1 MASQTARLPTLDH
14 IVILVSYNT
23 LENLTS
29 YLQDLFTVAP
39 GGQHSNGL
47 TSNKLVLFED
57 GVYIE
62 FIAFYDHIDPMQR
75 QNHRW
80 GSLREN
86 SIIDWAFTYPPENDF
101 NAIRDRVSGTNTRIT
116 YEEPAEWSRKRNDG
130 IVLEWTLSTPISC
143 PPGSQI
149 PPGRLPFWCLDT
161 TPRSLRVPY
170 AEMPH
175 LVQHPSNVRGIASL
189 ESTVGTEEVTRLA
202 KAYEAMCGDSV
213 ASGNQ
218 VWHYR
223 VPEGSQFGIVSLRGA
238 PGEAPIILTLK
249 GPISRIVE
257 PLPGLEFKIE
267 P

>member
-1 MASQTARLPTLDH
+1 MASPTGRLPTLDH

-39 GGQHSNGL
+39 GGKHSNGL
-47 TSNKLVLFED
+47 TSNKLVLLED
-57 GVYIE
+57 GVYME
-62 FIAFYDHIDPMQR
+62 FIAFYDHIDPTQR
-75 QNHRW
+75 RSHRW

-86 SIIDWAFTYPPENDF
+86 SIIDWAFTYPPDNDF
-101 NAIRDRVSGTNTRIT
+101 NAIRHRVSGTNTGIT

-130 IVLEWTLSTPISC
+130 IMLEWTLSTPTST

-149 PPGRLPFWCLDT
+149 PPGYLPFWCLDT
-161 TPRSLRVPY
+161 TARSMRVPY

-175 LVQHPSNVRGIASL
+175 LAQHPSNVRGIVSL
-189 ESTVGTEEVTRLA
+189 ELTVGTEEVTYLA
-202 KAYEAMCGDSV
+202 KAYEAMCGGPVSLE
-213 ASGNQ
+213 NQ

-223 VPEGSQFGIVSLRGA
+223 VPEGSQYGTVSLRDTS
-238 PGEAPIILTLK
+238 GEASIILTLR
-249 GPISRIVE
+249 GPISRTVE
-257 PLPGLEFKIE
+257 ALPGLEFKIE